1 MDIFDLYAKI
11 DVDLATFESG
21 IRTAEG
27 KFEKFSGKIAD
38 ISSKIESNMEK
49 ALGSGAKKVVSGI
62 ETAISKIND
71 IGSTAFNAFGA
82 GAAVVGTG
90 LGAGLKYVIENGS
103 AFEAQMSKVEA
114 ISGATG
120 EEMEAL
126 SKKAAELGR
135 DTKFSSTEAGQAYEY
150 MAMAGWNTEQ
160 MLSGVSGIMDLAA
173 ASGEDL
179 ASVSDI
185 VTDALT
191 AFGLKAEDST
201 HFADVLAAASTSANT
216 NVAMMGETFKYAA
229 PLAGAMGYSI
239 EDTAL
244 AIGLMANASVKGSMA
259 GTALRSTIAR
269 LTKPTEEMQAVMVDL
284 GFATAEYANKI
295 DDAKLQK
302 AQTDF
307 ANKTVD
313 LEKAQL
319 KYNDAVEKYGENSS
333 QAKTAMLNVQKAQNN
348 LLQAKKKLESEQQ
361 GVNEM
366 VGINNHLL
374 VDEAGNMKSLSQVI
388 STLRKSFKNLSRD
401 QQTSYAA
408 TLFGQEAMSGMLA
421 IINASEEDYEKLS
434 SAIADCDGA
443 AKDMAETMLD
453 NLPGAVTL
461 FKSSLQSLAVDH
473 IYASIQDKLKEFVM
487 NAKGLIDEL
496 SAAFEEAGWGG
507 IGSKLFDFADDG
519 IKAAGK
525 VLPGML
531 ESGGDTLTSIFGKA
545 EGLLSGNSEGI
556 NAIIS
561 SGGDALRNGFGGFVG
576 LGSTAAKEFGGG
588 LAEQLILLKSDI
600 FGAGLDII
608 GSFAEGIGNNAEGL
622 VETAVQIE
630 EKISGKINENLP
642 KVTEAGK
649 KIIKAFA
656 KSIDPIELLNAIGD
670 GITNVFAGLEELL
683 GKSSGDVNDF
693 ISAGGNVFSK
703 VFDSLSKLAST
714 AAKEFGPELAIQFL
728 SFKAEIFGMG
738 IDLIGSFAEGI
749 GEKADTAE
757 AAMGIVRKIAD
768 KIVKNL
774 PKIADGITA
783 LLGSMSQEMDKEENR
798 QALSNTVDAIFNFIF
813 GEDGLTSAEN
823 VESIAGIALN
833 LISAL
838 GNGLVDNL
846 PEIGESIKRV
856 VLGIR
861 DELDEK
867 IESTDWGE
875 LGKKLWNN
883 FWSFDASITDAFR
896 RFFLGDNVVEDIEY
910 TKQSI
915 GEGWNNFTGWIKN
928 ESDKSKAFW
937 SGEKSG
943 SEDDN
948 KTGSWSDWLD
958 EFLAPLEKTKRWKEM
973 DEAREKGTVQYSESA
988 IGKEVASIV
997 NSMLIK
1003 SQTEK
1008 APPTE
1013 VNLNIDGER
1022 VAQVVVD
1029 PIIKSIRQRDKG
1041 GYLYWNETGQ

>member
-21 IRTAEG
+21 IRTAEN
-27 KFEKFSGKIAD
+27 KFKIFTGNLD
-38 ISSKIESNMEK
+38 KLSSKIGDSIGVEI
-49 ALGSGAKKVVSGI
+49 GDGAKKAAEKVEAAVDDINDSKIEDIGDKAFDELKTDAQETTGRVESAVTKINGFKIKGI
-62 ETAISKIND
+62 GNGAFDSFKSQIKAAEEKLKSLGKAAKATFDKIEAACSKING
-71 IGSTAFNAFGA
+71 IGNTAFKAFGA
-82 GAAVVGTG
+82 GAAVLGTG

-114 ISGATG
+114 ISGATS
-120 EEMEAL
+120 EQMQAL
-126 SKKAAELGR
+126 SEKAAQLGR

-160 MLSGVSGIMDLAA
+160 MLSGVAGIMDLAA

-216 NVAMMGETFKYAA
+216 DVGKMGETFKYVA

-244 AIGLMANASVKGSMA
+244 AIGLMANASVKSSMA
-259 GTALRSTIAR
+259 GTTLRSTIAR
-269 LTKPTEEMQAVMVDL
+269 LTDPTKEMQDVMVGL

-302 AQTDF
+302 AQTEF

-313 LEKAQL
+313 LEKVQL
-319 KYNDAVEKYGENSS
+319 KYNDAVEKYGKDSS

-366 VGINNHLL
+366 VGITNNLL

-388 STLRKSFKNLSRD
+388 STLRTSFKDLSRD

-421 IINASEEDYEKLS
+421 IINASEEDYKKLS

-443 AKDMAETMLD
+443 AKDMSETMLD
-453 NLPGAVTL
+453 NLPGAVEL
-461 FKSSLQSLAVDH
+461 FKSSVQSLAVDH
-473 IYASIQDKLKEFVM
+473 IYSDAQDKLKEFVM

-496 SAAFEEAGWGG
+496 SEAYEEAGWGG

-525 VLPGML
+525 DLPGML
-531 ESGGDTLTSIFGKA
+531 ESGGDTLASIFSKA
-545 EGLLSGNSEGI
+545 EGLLSGNSEEI
-556 NAIIS
+556 NEIIS
-561 SGGDALRNGFGGFVG
+561 SGGEALRSGFGGFVE
-576 LGSTAAKEFGGG
+576 LGKTAAKEFGGG
-588 LAEQLILLKSDI
+588 LVEQLILLKGDI
-600 FGAGLDII
+600 FGAGLDLL
-608 GSFAEGIGNNAEGL
+608 GSLCEGIGNDSDKIAEGASK
-622 VETAVQIE
+622 TMQNIG
-630 EKISGKINENLP
+630 GKLEENLP
-642 KVTEAGK
+642 KASM
-649 KIIKAFA
+649 A
-656 KSIDPIELLNAIGD
+656 
-670 GITNVFAGLEELL
+670 
-683 GKSSGDVNDF
+683 
-693 ISAGGNVFSK
+693 FSK
-703 VFDSLSKLAST
+703 LLD
-714 AAKEFGPELAIQFL
+714 
-728 SFKAEIFGMG
+728 
-738 IDLIGSFAEGI
+738 SFATE
-749 GEKADTAE
+749 T
-757 AAMGIVRKIAD
+757 
-768 KIVKNL
+768 
-774 PKIADGITA
+774 
-783 LLGSMSQEMDKEENR
+783 DKEENKESLKR
-798 QALSNTVDAIFNFIF
+798 AADNVINFIF

-823 VESIAGIALN
+823 VENIVSVAGNVLG
-833 LISAL
+833 AL
-838 GNGLVDNL
+838 GNGLIDNL
-846 PEIGESIKRV
+846 PTIGDSINRV

-861 DELDEK
+861 DGLSDE
-867 IESTDWGE
+867 IAEVDWSE

-896 RFFLGDNVVEDIEY
+896 RLLLGDNVVEEIEY
-910 TKQSI
+910 QKQQI
-915 GEGWNNFTGWIKN
+915 GGFFDGLFGKDGKE
-928 ESDKSKAFW
+928 DKKV
-937 SGEKSG
+937 SGATVNGGYGGSG
-943 SEDDN
+943 GTLDAGKDN
-948 KTGSWSDWLD
+948 SWLD

-973 DEAREKGTVQYSESA
+973 GEAREKATVQYPESA

-1022 VAQVVVD
+1022 VAQVIVD
-1029 PIIKSIRQRDKG
+1029 PVIKNIRQRDKEV
-1041 GYLYWNETGQ
+1041 YLH

>member
-27 KFEKFSGKIAD
+27 KFESFAGKIAD
-38 ISSKIESNMEK
+38 ISSKINN
-49 ALGSGAKKVVSGI
+49 V
-62 ETAISKIND
+62 
-71 IGSTAFNAFGA
+71 GSTAFNAFGA
-82 GAAVVGTG
+82 GAAVAGAG

-114 ISGATG
+114 ISGATL

-126 SKKAAELGR
+126 SKRAAELGR

-160 MLSGVSGIMDLAA
+160 MLSGVGGIMDLAA

-179 ASVSDI
+179 ASTSDI

-229 PLAGAMGYSI
+229 PLAGALGFSI
-239 EDTAL
+239 EDVAGT
-244 AIGLMANASVKGSMA
+244 IGLMANSGIKGTQA
-259 GTALRSTIAR
+259 GTSLRSIFTRLASPVKDSAEAIQKLGVKITDSSGKTRKLNDIIA
-269 LTKPTEEMQAVMVDL
+269 DL
-284 GFATAEYANKI
+284 RKGFAKLDETEQAEYASKI
-295 DDAKLQK
+295 A
-302 AQTDF
+302 
-307 ANKTVD
+307 
-313 LEKAQL
+313 
-319 KYNDAVEKYGENSS
+319 
-333 QAKTAMLNVQKAQNN
+333 
-348 LLQAKKKLESEQQ
+348 
-361 GVNEM
+361 
-366 VGINNHLL
+366 
-374 VDEAGNMKSLSQVI
+374 
-388 STLRKSFKNLSRD
+388 
-401 QQTSYAA
+401 
-408 TLFGQEAMSGMLA
+408 GQEAMSGFLA
-421 IINASEEDYEKLS
+421 LMNAAPEDIDKVS
-434 SAIADCDGA
+434 NAIANADGK
-443 AKDMAETMLD
+443 AKEMAETMLN

-473 IYASIQDKLKEFVM
+473 IYSDAQDKLANYVM

-496 SAAFEEAGWGG
+496 SEAYEKEGWSG
-507 IGSKLFDFADDG
+507 IGDKLFDFADDG

-525 VLPGML
+525 ELPGML
-531 ESGGDTLTSIFGKA
+531 ESGGDTLALIFGKA
-545 EGLLSGNSEGI
+545 EGLLSGNSEDI
-556 NAIIS
+556 NEIIS
-561 SGGDALRNGFGGFVG
+561 SGGDALRNAFGGFVG
-576 LGSTAAKEFGGG
+576 LGKTAAKEFGGG
-588 LAEQLILLKSDI
+588 LVEQLLLLKGDI
-600 FGAGLDII
+600 FGAGLDLL
-608 GSFAEGIGNNAEGL
+608 GSLCEGIGNDSDEIAEG
-622 VETAVQIE
+622 ASKAMQNIG
-630 EKISGKINENLP
+630 GKLEENLP
-642 KVTEAGK
+642 KA
-649 KIIKAFA
+649 
-656 KSIDPIELLNAIGD
+656 
-670 GITNVFAGLEELL
+670 
-683 GKSSGDVNDF
+683 SG
-693 ISAGGNVFSK
+693 AFSK
-703 VFDSLSKLAST
+703 LLD
-714 AAKEFGPELAIQFL
+714 
-728 SFKAEIFGMG
+728 
-738 IDLIGSFAEGI
+738 SFA
-749 GEKADTAE
+749 AE
-757 AAMGIVRKIAD
+757 
-768 KIVKNL
+768 
-774 PKIADGITA
+774 T
-783 LLGSMSQEMDKEENR
+783 DKEENKESLKR
-798 QALSNTVDAIFNFIF
+798 AADNVINFIF

-823 VESIAGIALN
+823 VENIVSVAGNVLG
-833 LISAL
+833 AL

-861 DELDEK
+861 DGISDE
-867 IESTDWGE
+867 ISEVDWSE

-973 DEAREKGTVQYSESA
+973 DEAREEGTVQYSESA

-1008 APPTE
+1008 ATPTE

-1041 GYLYWNETGQ
+1041 GYLNWNETGQ